1 MSKKCYIIEQET
13 GEILNDNFVI
23 DELED
28 QERKR
33 KGAIKAKDFEE
44 YKEIQSEIMGN
55 FIFFLYKNMDKLKEL
70 LTDAEIVKYIYLAT
84 YTKKDGYLISDNNN
98 TYIDKKK
105 MQELLL
111 LSKNPFLKFYNK
123 LIKNKLLLEEK
134 KSKIYK
140 INIDMFWRGKR
151 TDYKQQTGTEMI
163 DYIRLYI
170 NATRFLY
177 TQNQKNC
184 RKLIVAYQLL
194 PYTNWKYNVLC
205 TDVKEVD
212 KKKIKPLTIKDV
224 MSILNY
230 DKTHAARFKKYFYD
244 IKYGENVLF
253 KTIQDQPE
261 WNTSIILVN
270 PMFAY
275 RNKNLQDL
283 GENFNIFD
291 INTGTRQI
299 E

>member
-184 RKLIVAYQLL
+184 RKLIIAYQLL

-253 KTIQDQPE
+253 KTVQDQPE

>member
-13 GEILNDNFVI
+13 GEIIDDNFVI
-23 DELED
+23 DNLED
-28 QERKR
+28 RERKR
-33 KGAIKAKDFEE
+33 KGAIKAQDFEE

-98 TYIDKKK
+98 TYINKKK

-111 LSKNPFLKFYNK
+111 VAKPNFFKFFNK
-123 LIKNKLLLEEK
+123 IIKNKLLIEEE

-140 INIDMFWRGKR
+140 INIDIFWRGKR

-205 TDVKEVD
+205 TNVKEVD
-212 KKKIKPLTIKDV
+212 KKKINPLTIND
-224 MSILNY
+224 ILGILKY
-230 DKTHAARFKKYFYD
+230 DKTNISKFKKYFYN

-253 KTIQDQPE
+253 KTVQDQPE
-261 WNTSIILVN
+261 WKSGSIVYVN

-275 RNKNLQDL
+275 RNKTLKDL
-283 GENFNIFD
+283 GESFSILFKY
-291 INTGTRQI
+291 ISC
-299 E
+299 

>member
-33 KGAIKAKDFEE
+33 KGAIKAQDFEE

-184 RKLIVAYQLL
+184 RKLIIAYQLL

-253 KTIQDQPE
+253 KTVQDQPE

>member
-13 GEILNDNFVI
+13 GEIIDDNFVI
-23 DELED
+23 DNLED
-28 QERKR
+28 RERKR
-33 KGAIKAKDFEE
+33 KGAIKAQDFEE
-44 YKEIQSEIMGN
+44 SKEIQSEIMGN

-105 MQELLL
+105 MQKLLL

-205 TDVKEVD
+205 TNIKETD
-212 KKKIKPLTIKDV
+212 KHKIDPLTIEEVIDIIGYNKKN
-224 MSILNY
+224 IG
-230 DKTHAARFKKYFYD
+230 RFKQDFYG

-253 KTIQDQPE
+253 KTVQDVPS
-261 WNTSIILVN
+261 WGGSIIYIN

-275 RNKNLQDL
+275 RNKNLEDL
-283 GENFNIFD
+283 GESFSIFD
-291 INTGTRQI
+291 INKNK
-299 E
+299 